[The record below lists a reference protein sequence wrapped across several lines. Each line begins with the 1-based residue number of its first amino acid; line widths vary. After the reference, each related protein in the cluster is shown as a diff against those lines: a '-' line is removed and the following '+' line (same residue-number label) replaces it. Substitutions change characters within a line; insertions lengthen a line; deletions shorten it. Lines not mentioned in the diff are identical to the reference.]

1 MADGVVPM
9 IHVPDVRST
18 ADWYASIG
26 FTVLETAE
34 DEGETNWA
42 DLAFGASRVMLSAGG
57 RPSEA
62 ERREVDLYVT
72 VGDVAAVRSRVEG
85 RAEIVEEVADTFY
98 GHRTFIVRD
107 PNRFWI
113 TFAQIL

>member
-1 MADGVVPM
+1 MPESVVPM
-9 IHVPDVRST
+9 IHVPDVRAT

-26 FTVLETAE
+26 FTILETAE

-42 DLAFGASRVMLSAGG
+42 DLSFGDSRVMLGACG
-57 RPSEA
+57 RPSDA
-62 ERREVDLYVT
+62 HRREVDLYVT
-72 VGDVAAVRSRVEG
+72 VEDVAAVRRRLEG
-85 RAEIVEEVADTFY
+85 RAEIVEELNDTFY
-98 GHRTFIVRD
+98 GHRIFIVRD